1 METIRQIIE
10 MIFPAGIGTAIGW
23 LLSRK
28 VYFAKNEA
36 QIHDI
41 YKKMYDDVA
50 TTLTK
55 MQDENKKL
63 YKAIARLERA
73 VNRATS
79 CRLWPDCPIAG
90 ELQEQQAAGSDTGD
104 SNKRQCGGKRSK
116 GDSAGSGAGSVDTGS
131 DDGGSIEEAPRRGN
145 IDLLHWP
152 GDRDGDK
159 GKE

>member
-10 MIFPAGIGTAIGW
+10 MLFPAGIGTAIGW

-50 TTLTK
+50 TTLKT

-79 CRLWPDCPIAG
+79 CRLWPECPIAS
-90 ELQEQQAAGSDTGD
+90 ELQEQQAPAGDTVD
-104 SNKRQCGGKRSK
+104 ANKRQCSSKRNAR
-116 GDSAGSGAGSVDTGS
+116 DSAGNSSGEHDTS
-131 DDGGSIEEAPRRGN
+131 EDDGRCVESPA
-145 IDLLHWP
+145 
-152 GDRDGDK
+152 
-159 GKE
+159 

>member
-10 MIFPAGIGTAIGW
+10 LIFPAGIGTAIGW

-28 VYFAKNEA
+28 VFLAKNEA
-36 QIHDI
+36 AIHDI

-50 TTLTK
+50 TTLKT

-79 CRLWPDCPIAG
+79 CSLWPACPIAS
-90 ELQEQQAAGSDTGD
+90 ELQEQQTPAGDSVD
-104 SNKRQCGGKRSK
+104 SNKRQCTGKRNAR
-116 GDSAGSGAGSVDTGS
+116 DSAGSGTGEQGDCG
-131 DDGGSIEEAPRRGN
+131 DDSGN
-145 IDLLHWP
+145 AESP
-152 GDRDGDK
+152 A
-159 GKE
+159 